1 MSEDL
6 MNTIVEGFEVR
17 ERYFE
22 DLAEACA
29 ATREGCA
36 LFDLPWLTHL
46 VVSGAHAQ
54 RFVHNMTTCQ
64 IKDLKSG
71 EGRFG
76 MSVDSGGK
84 LVADFFVDAEEDRLV
99 IESSGTGVA
108 AMAAHLKSHIIA
120 DRVVLSQESQGSVLT
135 LTGASAQ
142 QVLTH
147 SLEGGLTPS
156 EPYSWCTGS
165 ISGHPVRIRRNG
177 HRLGVEGW
185 DLTVDRDHLEDVRR
199 ALLRGGATRV
209 GHEAYEICRVLAG
222 VPHVP
227 NDMGLSNVPLEAQVL
242 YDTIDW
248 DKGCYIGQE
257 VIAMM
262 HYRGRPNRHLRA
274 LAFEG
279 EAPEEGSAVTTEEGR
294 EVGTLATVVKLP
306 IGEGSVGL
314 AVIKRKHADANTVLH
329 VSGRL
334 AKVLELPL
342 S

>member
-108 AMAAHLKSHIIA
+108 AMAAHLKSYIIA
-120 DRVVLSQESQGSVLT
+120 DRVVLSQESRGSVLA
-135 LTGASAQ
+135 LTGACVAQ
-142 QVLTH
+142 REDYCDPGTFLAAHTLRANSGLFARSCARRADAALGRCGGH
-147 SLEGGLTPS
+147 SS
-156 EPYSWCTGS
+156 
-165 ISGHPVRIRRNG
+165 
-177 HRLGVEGW
+177 
-185 DLTVDRDHLEDVRR
+185 VRR
-199 ALLRGGATRV
+199 KIYRGHLLR
-209 GHEAYEICRVLAG
+209 
-222 VPHVP
+222 
-227 NDMGLSNVPLEAQVL
+227 S
-242 YDTIDW
+242 
-248 DKGCYIGQE
+248 
-257 VIAMM
+257 
-262 HYRGRPNRHLRA
+262 
-274 LAFEG
+274 
-279 EAPEEGSAVTTEEGR
+279 
-294 EVGTLATVVKLP
+294 
-306 IGEGSVGL
+306 
-314 AVIKRKHADANTVLH
+314 
-329 VSGRL
+329 
-334 AKVLELPL
+334 
-342 S
+342 